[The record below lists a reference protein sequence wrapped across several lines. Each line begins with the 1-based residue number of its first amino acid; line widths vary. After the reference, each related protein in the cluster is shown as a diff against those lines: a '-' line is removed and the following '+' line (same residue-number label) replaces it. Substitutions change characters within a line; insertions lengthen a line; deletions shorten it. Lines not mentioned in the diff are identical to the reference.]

1 MNLFETMEN
10 SLNSLDSL
18 ISNNAN
24 INRYVK
30 EYVNQTLSMFQDGLE
45 IQSSFWFVILNYL
58 TQRAQEGDQEA
69 KELVSVMKRMGI
81 E

>member
-10 SLNSLDSL
+10 SLNSLDTL

-24 INRYVK
+24 INRYTK
-30 EYVNQTLSMFQDGLE
+30 ECVDQTLSMFQDGLE

-58 TQRAQEGDQEA
+58 TQRVQQGDKEA

>member
-10 SLNSLDSL
+10 SLINLDTL

-24 INRYVK
+24 INRYTK
-30 EYVNQTLSMFQDGLE
+30 EYVNQTLSMLQDGLE

-58 TQRAQEGDQEA
+58 TQRAQEGDKEA

>member
-58 TQRAQEGDQEA
+58 TQRAQEGDKEA

-81 E
+81 K